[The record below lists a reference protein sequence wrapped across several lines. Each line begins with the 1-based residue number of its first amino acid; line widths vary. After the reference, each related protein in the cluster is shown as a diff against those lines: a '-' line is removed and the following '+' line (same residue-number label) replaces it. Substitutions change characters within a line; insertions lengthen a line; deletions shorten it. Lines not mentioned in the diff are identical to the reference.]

1 MSIEGN
7 QVAECSIRGSGS
19 RDMQTSAKTERHMT
33 KLELIDEMP
42 PAFMDVKE
50 IMKKTRSKRSAEEKK
65 AIKDFVESVKFF
77 RDAIR
82 AGSLS
87 RDTMDDICANMRM
100 KVCEKNSIVFKQGD
114 PGDAFYIVLDGIV
127 HVLVNPEGAF
137 AKSEDQIYAEECV
150 KDFEQHQLIE
160 NNVDNKQKNVDT
172 KNHVEDAKRFSTKI
186 SLRIFSKSF

>member
-50 IMKKTRSKRSAEEKK
+50 IMKKIRSKRSAEEKSYQGLRRICK
-65 AIKDFVESVKFF
+65 IFF

-100 KVCEKNSIVFKQGD
+100 KVCEKIRSFLNKVIREMHFTLYWMELSM
-114 PGDAFYIVLDGIV
+114 
-127 HVLVNPEGAF
+127 
-137 AKSEDQIYAEECV
+137 SW
-150 KDFEQHQLIE
+150 LILKE
-160 NNVDNKQKNVDT
+160 HLRNQRIKFMRKN
-172 KNHVEDAKRFSTKI
+172 A
-186 SLRIFSKSF
+186 